1 MSNAPASHDEELQA
15 FIEQVLKTYG
25 SNGMSQEQ
33 NLAAL
38 QLYYQH
44 LQEQDDEL
52 ARYAHQRR
60 VLCVDTCI
68 HVCILCPGRSRG
80 WEATR
85 VQSEN
90 DARTFAAR

>member
-52 ARYAHQRR
+52 ARYAPERL
-60 VLCVDTCI
+60 VLWVDTCI
-68 HVCILCPGRSRG
+68 CILCPGRSRG

-85 VQSEN
+85 EQSEN